1 MKLILIVLS
10 ALLAVSSA
18 IHENFDVNAL
28 KVTGGDDELQNAV
41 DPYQVINANMNAYF
55 DLIMIQFGPWI
66 QRSGFIP
73 MPLPD
78 VSERIEYVSFNISF
92 IKLSK

>member
-1 MKLILIVLS
+1 MKLVLIVLS
-10 ALLAVSSA
+10 ALLAVSTA
-18 IHENFDVNAL
+18 IHENFDANAL
-28 KVTGGDDELQNAV
+28 KVIGGDDEEIKNEV
-41 DPYQVINANMNAYF
+41 DPHEVISANMNAYF

-78 VSERIEYVSFNISF
+78 VSERIEYV
-92 IKLSK
+92 KYAK